1 MVAMFPSVH
10 ECYFKC
16 KLLGKPIDELK
27 KEARRIRH
35 IVRA

>member
-16 KLLGKPIDELK
+16 KLLGKPVIELK
-27 KEARRIRH
+27 KEARRIRYAAR
-35 IVRA
+35 V